1 MKEAR
6 ERIKMSQ
13 QTLASEV
20 GVSVAAIC
28 RYETGQRTPS
38 VRVAKQI
45 GEILNVPWFE
55 IMDNSKGDGNDTI
68 PDHPAGG

>member
-1 MKEAR
+1 MTKIDIREIGGDRLSMKEAR

-38 VRVAKQI
+38 VRI
-45 GEILNVPWFE
+45 NW
-55 IMDNSKGDGNDTI
+55 MR
-68 PDHPAGG
+68 